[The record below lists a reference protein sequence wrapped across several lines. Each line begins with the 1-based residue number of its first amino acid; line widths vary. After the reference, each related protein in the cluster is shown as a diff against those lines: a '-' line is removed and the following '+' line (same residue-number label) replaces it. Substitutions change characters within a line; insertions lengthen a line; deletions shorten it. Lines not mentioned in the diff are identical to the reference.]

1 MLQALPNYSQ
11 VSYSYTVGN
20 GYYPLTPL
28 AGFAVLCGYTL
39 LALAVATV
47 LLHRRD
53 A

>member
-1 MLQALPNYSQ
+1 LPHYGQ
-11 VSYSYTVGN
+11 VSYPYTLAN

-39 LALAVATV
+39 LALATATV

>member
-1 MLQALPNYSQ
+1 MLQALTQYGQ
-11 VSYSYTVGN
+11 VSYTYTLGN
-20 GYYPLTPL
+20 GYYPLSPL

-39 LALAVATV
+39 VALTAATV